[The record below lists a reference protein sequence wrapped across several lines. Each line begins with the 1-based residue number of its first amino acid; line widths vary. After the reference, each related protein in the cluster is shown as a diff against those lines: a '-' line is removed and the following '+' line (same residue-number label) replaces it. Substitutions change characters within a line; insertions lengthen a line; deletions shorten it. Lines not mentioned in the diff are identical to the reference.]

1 MPGFKTASIKE
12 IDMSS
17 IVSVM
22 KVDVVTVEKGT
33 PIIEAVG
40 KLVKHNFTGLPV
52 VDREN
57 RVVGILSEK
66 DVLALAISM
75 YENPEGAGNEELKVE
90 DFMTKDVVCADASES
105 FAALCNCL
113 MKNQFRRV
121 PIVANGKLV
130 GIVSRKDIIAEIMS
144 LHA

>member
-1 MPGFKTASIKE
+1 
-12 IDMSS
+12 MSS
-17 IVSVM
+17 IASVM
-22 KVDVVTVEKGT
+22 KIDVVTVEKGT
-33 PIIEAVG
+33 AVIEAVG

-66 DVLALAISM
+66 DVLALAVSM
-75 YENPEGAGNEELKVE
+75 DENPEVAGHKDLKVE
-90 DFMTKDVVCADASES
+90 DFMTKDVVCVEANDS

-121 PIVANGKLV
+121 PVVANGKLV
-130 GIVSRKDIIAEIMS
+130 GIVSRKDIITEIMN
-144 LHA
+144 LQG

>member
-1 MPGFKTASIKE
+1 
-12 IDMSS
+12 
-17 IVSVM
+17 M

-33 PIIEAVG
+33 LVIEAIG

-66 DVLALAISM
+66 DVLALAMSM
-75 YENPEGAGNEELKVE
+75 DENPEGAGHKNLKVE
-90 DFMTKDVVCADASES
+90 DFMTKDVVCVEATDS

-113 MKNQFRRV
+113 MKNPFRRV
-121 PIVANGKLV
+121 PVVTNGKLV
-130 GIVSRKDIIAEIMS
+130 GIISRKDIIAEIMS
-144 LHA
+144 LQG